1 MSCVGYPGKM
11 HYALVSDLKCLAL
24 DREHDRLHMM
34 EIHVRTSERLS
45 GLWIEALSLDAR
57 LIRKMRVMRHP
68 CLSQAMA

>member
-45 GLWIEALSLDAR
+45 GL
-57 LIRKMRVMRHP
+57 
-68 CLSQAMA
+68 